1 MKHMKYFL
9 VLIMTML
16 SLVAQADKKKV
27 TWPTDSAYIA
37 QRIATIT
44 AMDSILKN
52 VNGTDALMRFAD
64 IKCRE
69 FENDPQLMRPIA
81 SLFATSSGLIDL
93 SVKRYQEIKKL
104 YPNDFES
111 YSDYAATMFDF
122 SIKVNPN
129 SSLTRDPYWF
139 NLAKA
144 QIDSAKVA
152 LSGDK
157 RPYLWWITRCT
168 FYAYND
174 SMQFFI
180 NNEVED
186 LRKKFPNNNADYDA
200 AKILGNYR
208 DYPMNMTNFEH
219 EYLENGDD
227 RVDKWFYQ
235 AETKRSELAQFYYDK
250 ADINTLTS
258 DELTMVSNFYYEST
272 ETKSV
277 TRADR
282 AVLYKKGLLRAALGM
297 KKFPENDNFKYL
309 QLWHAAE
316 LAKYHFLVANS
327 DSVKKNYGEERK
339 WDELDLCNTYA
350 TQALQAYDSL
360 KVPVVDSI
368 DYKAVLYAAM
378 AKQYSGKYEDAI
390 QLYSQA
396 LNNMQYVKLKN
407 RAPLYKA
414 QYHDLDSLTA
424 YQNMSDCYK
433 SMNDY
438 QKAIVQLNAV
448 FDLRKEHGGQLKR
461 TDLLDLIKL
470 YRPIGS
476 DEDKTQQ
483 ERFAAYVAC
492 DSLYAMIQDSIDAGN
507 KLFDNIAEGFVGMYP
522 YNRLGIRASMDRLS
536 DYAERD
542 NYLVIEMAE
551 EIYRRIEPLPEK
563 SENETNWIGGALG
576 TIWRDYYK
584 KEDYRNALKYINKEV
599 SYDSSKKERYKKTLD
614 ALAKLARK
622 QR

>member
-129 SSLTRDPYWF
+129 SSLTRDPNWF

-152 LSGDK
+152 LPNDI
-157 RPYLWWITRCT
+157 RPYTWWIARCT
-168 FYAYND
+168 FYSYND
-174 SMQFFI
+174 SMQNFI
-180 NNEVED
+180 NEEVEA
-186 LRKKFPNNNADYDA
+186 LRKKFPQNNADYEA
-200 AKILGNYR
+200 AKILGNKK
-208 DYPMNMTNFEH
+208 DYPLNMTNFEH
-219 EYLENGDD
+219 SYIDD
-227 RVDKWFYQ
+227 GEGGFVDKWFFQ
-235 AETKRSELAQFYYDK
+235 AEARRDSLAQYYYDK
-250 ADINTLTS
+250 ADINTLTA
-258 DELTMVSNFYYEST
+258 DVLTIVSNYYYEST
-272 ETKSV
+272 EIKNI
-277 TRADR
+277 TRAGR
-282 AVLYKKGLLRAALGM
+282 ALLYKKGLERAALGM
-297 KKFPENDNFKYL
+297 KKFPDNDNFKYL

-316 LAKYHFLVANS
+316 LARYHYLVANS
-327 DSVKKNYGEERK
+327 DSVKKMGGDRK
-339 WDELDLCNTYA
+339 WDELDLCNSYA
-350 TQALQAYDSL
+350 TQALQAYENL
-360 KVPVVDSI
+360 KVPADSI

-378 AKQYSGKYEDAI
+378 AKQYSGKYEDAME
-390 QLYSQA
+390 LYRQG

-433 SMNDY
+433 SLNDY
-438 QKAIVQLNAV
+438 ENAIVQMNAV

-461 TDLLDLIKL
+461 TDLLDLQKL
-470 YRPIGS
+470 YRAIAGN
-476 DEDKTQQ
+476 EDKTQQ

-507 KLFDNIAEGFVGMYP
+507 KLFDNLPSGYVGMYP
-522 YNRLGIRASMDRLS
+522 YNRLGVRASMDRLS